1 MWLGQLYAW
10 PCEASVEIGVV
21 SKQKVWSAYPDL
33 LSKSTSSTAL
43 GGGGG
48 GGLGD
53 TESRSLV

>member
-33 LSKSTSSTAL
+33 LGKSTSTTAQRGKKKNSLRVL
-43 GGGGG
+43 G
-48 GGLGD
+48 
-53 TESRSLV
+53 VIF